1 VLKPSNLA
9 VSVRPRPLGK
19 TGLVVS
25 ELALGTWGLSGDGYG
40 PVEPG
45 EAERTVLRALDIGF
59 SLIDTADSYGGGAM
73 EELLG
78 RVLVGKENVVVATKV
93 GTDRTTEP
101 PRKRF
106 EADYLRARVT
116 ASAKRLRRERIELVL
131 LHNPSVETLTVG
143 DAVGVLTDLKK
154 EGLVGHWGAAVG
166 DADVAR
172 AAIDRGAEVVE
183 LAYNLMHP
191 IDLHRVAGDL
201 MVSGVGV
208 LSRSPLAYGLLAGLW
223 AKDREFKQPDHRAER
238 WTKLELER
246 RVEQLDALRFLVKG
260 DVQTMRAA
268 AVRFVLSN
276 HLVSTVVLGPRSV
289 AQLEQL
295 VRETGSGPC
304 YLPDADLMALPRAL
318 ARVGI
323 LT

>member
-1 VLKPSNLA
+1 M
-9 VSVRPRPLGK
+9 SVRPRPLGK

-45 EAERTVLRALDIGF
+45 EAERTVERALDIGF

-78 RVLVGKENVVVATKV
+78 RVLAAKKGDAVVVATKV

-106 EADYLRARVT
+106 DAEYVRTRVL

-143 DAVGVLTDLKK
+143 DAVGVLTDMKK

-166 DADVAR
+166 DPEVAR
-172 AAIDRGAEVVE
+172 AAIDKGAEVVE
-183 LAYNLMHP
+183 LAYNLLHP

-208 LSRSPLAYGLLAGLW
+208 MSRSPLAYGMLAGLW
-223 AKDREFKQPDHRAER
+223 AKDREFKDPDHRAER

-276 HLVSTVVLGPRSV
+276 HLVSSVVLGPRSV
-289 AQLEQL
+289 TQLEQL